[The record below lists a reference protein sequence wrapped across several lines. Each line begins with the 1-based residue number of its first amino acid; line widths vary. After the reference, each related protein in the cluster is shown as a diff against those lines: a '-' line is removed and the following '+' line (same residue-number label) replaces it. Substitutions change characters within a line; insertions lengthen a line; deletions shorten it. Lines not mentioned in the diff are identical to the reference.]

1 MASNNTSLGVGTDD
15 THGKNNTA
23 IGAYSGYSC
32 TGDDDFNNTTVGT
45 NTLYYSATCNNNTAI
60 GAGSMCNSTS
70 GNLNTSVG
78 SSALE
83 GELNQSVGNAN
94 VAIGAQALYVNT
106 GNLNTAIGTYAAL
119 DVTQGSYNT
128 FLGANTTFDIS
139 TNQYQYSTAI
149 GYNAVIDA
157 SNQVMIGGTG
167 PSGYPNVVIPGKAYL
182 PNFNVLDVSANQ
194 IVTKQYVDYVAQGLS
209 PKAACQCI
217 ATAGVIISPGT
228 INVAN
233 SFTTLFT
240 IDGYTI
246 QPGDR
251 VLINNQGSPDTSAN
265 VLNGIYIVT
274 GSTAPY
280 TWARSADMANNSDAL
295 GAFCFI
301 ENGAEYQSTSWVQS
315 TTYGQGQPI
324 VVGTDA
330 LLFVKYSSFYYN
342 IGRGLDTFINN
353 NKTYIQVDLS
363 LNAINYLDSNPNAVQ
378 PGTAPSG
385 SGTLNIGT
393 SGTNKTIIGPASGN
407 PVQFPSGIT
416 GATGSFTYLTTS
428 YDANLNGINV
438 GRGPGSNSENT
449 LVGNSALNS
458 NSSGIQNTAVGFVS
472 LNQNTSGSF
481 NTALGNYSLFN
492 TNGGNSNTSVGSTCL
507 ASNISGSNNTS
518 VGAASLQGFNSNN
531 DTALGFLAGIY
542 DINGSNNTYLG
553 YSTGQLSG
561 DTNTYVY
568 STAVGSNAV
577 INSSNQIMLG
587 GLNNGNY
594 PLVNAP
600 GGITGTTGSFTY
612 LSASQTLSAPGGITG
627 ATGSFNYLSSSQI
640 LSAPGGITGATG
652 SFTYLSSSQTLSA
665 PGGITGATGSFTYLS
680 SSQTLSAPGGI
691 TGATGSFNYLSSSQ
705 TLSAP
710 GGITGA
716 TGSFNYLSSS
726 QILSA
731 PGGIT
736 GATGSF
742 TYLSS
747 SQTLSAPGGITGAT
761 GSFTYLSSSQK
772 LSAAGGITGPT
783 GSFTY
788 LNVSGNTNIGSTLTV
803 NNNAGL
809 TGQYLISN
817 GPNTAPTWQTTP
829 LLQQGIN
836 GAPSSFTYLS
846 ASQDITGA
854 TGSFTYLSASQ
865 GITGA
870 TGSLQYLTIGNID
883 NISSNNYTANFIQT
897 SYNGN
902 WSSVSISSSGQY
914 QIAID
919 ISAGIAISS
928 NYGASWVY
936 PTIPNTPNNPNW
948 SSSAISASGQYQTVV
963 GNGIIYYSSN
973 YGVTW
978 NQSSAPS
985 RNWSSNKCLAMNA
998 LGQYQTAVEQNGTWY
1013 STDYG
1018 VTWTQNQSFSQNP
1031 YNYFN
1036 SVAVSSTGQY
1046 QTAISA
1052 NDYGFIWNSFDYGI
1066 TWSQNQNTPRSAFGW
1081 LTVAVSASGQY
1092 QTVVSNGSIIYT
1104 STDYGV
1110 TWNSVNI
1117 GGVANAMSASGQ
1129 YQIVVSNGILYYS
1142 TDYGVTWTQQNSYY
1156 GNYSANF
1163 SSVAISAS
1171 GKYQTIVAINYTYYG
1186 LTNGRIFTYTA
1197 PNATSLNVITNA
1209 NITGNLNIDGNMRTT
1224 NTIYASGGITG
1235 ATGSFNYLYV
1245 TQGITGPA
1253 GSLTSLKTFVIDHP
1267 VESEKY
1273 LVHAC
1278 LEGPEAGVY
1287 YRGEAKIENNHST
1300 TVFLPEYVNK
1310 LATNF
1315 TIHLTPIYEELDE
1328 EPSPIPLKCSRVKD
1342 NKFNVYGQNG
1352 SFYWTV
1358 YGKRQDI
1365 EIEPLKAAAKVEGN
1379 GPYKWIQP

>member
-15 THGKNNTA
+15 THGKNTTS
-23 IGAYSGYSC
+23 IGAYSGYSY
-32 TGDDDFNNTTVGT
+32 TGDAFNNTSVGT
-45 NTLYYSATCNNNTAI
+45 NTLYYSTSCNNNTAI
-60 GAGSMCNSTS
+60 GAGSMCNNTT

-83 GELNQSVGNAN
+83 GQLNQSVGNAN

-194 IVTKQYVDYVAQGLS
+194 IVTKEYVDYVAQGLA

-217 ATAGVIISPGT
+217 ATAGVTISPGT

-274 GSTAPY
+274 GPTAPY

-507 ASNISGSNNTS
+507 ANNISGSNNTS

-627 ATGSFNYLSSSQI
+627 ATGSF
-640 LSAPGGITGATG
+640 
-652 SFTYLSSSQTLSA
+652 
-665 PGGITGATGSFTYLS
+665 
-680 SSQTLSAPGGI
+680 
-691 TGATGSFNYLSSSQ
+691 
-705 TLSAP
+705 
-710 GGITGA
+710 
-716 TGSFNYLSSS
+716 
-726 QILSA
+726 
-731 PGGIT
+731 
-736 GATGSF
+736 
-742 TYLSS
+742 
-747 SQTLSAPGGITGAT
+747 
-761 GSFTYLSSSQK
+761 
-772 LSAAGGITGPT
+772 
-783 GSFTY
+783 TY

-817 GPNTAPTWQTTP
+817 GPNAAPTWQTTP

-836 GAPSSFTYLS
+836 GA
-846 ASQDITGA
+846 
-854 TGSFTYLSASQ
+854 TGSFTYISAPG

-870 TGSLQYLTIGNID
+870 TGTFTNVFINGDPSIFYSLDVSGNANFQNSLNIGNGPGSGTV
-883 NISSNNYTANFIQT
+883 SSNYASLNLYTIDDNYSSGFNIMAAPNSSTPNPAALNIGPVVNGNGSFAIGAGNYGVSKKLFPAQLILDGVNGNLGIQNYTPSYTLDISGNMRTTDTIYAQGGIRGATGSFSYLNVSGYTANFIQT
-897 SYNGN
+897 SPSYDGN
-902 WSSVSISSSGQY
+902 WYSVSISTSGQY

-919 ISAGIAISS
+919 VSAGIAISS
-928 NYGASWVY
+928 DYGDSWVY
-936 PTIPNTPNNPNW
+936 PTIPNRPNNPNW
-948 SSSAISASGQYQTVV
+948 SSSAISASGQYQIASTFSY
-963 GNGIIYYSSN
+963 GIWYSSD

-978 NQSSAPS
+978 ILSSAPS
-985 RNWSSNKCLAMNA
+985 RNWNSNGIAMNA
-998 LGQYQTAVEQNGTWY
+998 SGQYQTAVDQGGLGIWN
-1013 STDYG
+1013 SNDYG
-1018 VTWTQNQSFSQNP
+1018 ITWTQNQSLLQNQNAQNP
-1031 YNYFN
+1031 YNLWRA
-1036 SVAVSSTGQY
+1036 VAISSTGEY
-1046 QTAISA
+1046 QTVV
-1052 NDYGFIWNSFDYGI
+1052 NYNTGYIWNSVDYGV
-1066 TWSQNQNTPRSAFGW
+1066 TWSQNQNTPSIYG
-1081 LTVAVSASGQY
+1081 LQSVAVSASGQY
-1092 QTVVSNGSIIYT
+1092 QTATNGSNTWT

-1110 TWNSVNI
+1110 TWSSVNI
-1117 GGVANAMSASGQ
+1117 TATANAMSTSGQ
-1129 YQIVVSNGILYYS
+1129 YQIAVSTNNIYYS
-1142 TDYGVTWTQQNSYY
+1142 TDYGVTWTPKTNT
-1156 GNYSANF
+1156 GNF
-1163 SSVAISAS
+1163 TSVAISAS
-1171 GKYQTIVAINYTYYG
+1171 GKYQTVVSSNGAYY
-1186 LTNGRIFTYTA
+1186 NGSIFTYKA
-1197 PNATSLNVITNA
+1197 PNTTSLNVLANA
-1209 NITGNLNIDGNMRTT
+1209 NITGNLNIDG
-1224 NTIYASGGITG
+1224 
-1235 ATGSFNYLYV
+1235 SFNV
-1245 TQGITGPA
+1245 SGV
-1253 GSLTSLKTFVIDHP
+1253 SKTFVIDHP

-1365 EIEPLKAAAKVEGN
+1365 EIEPLKATAKVEGN